1 MWRCRSLTF
10 SSVLPVAEAF
20 AASPE
25 NYPTR
30 PTKLIVPFGA
40 GSASDF
46 RGRIADQYM
55 AKALGLSIIADNQPG
70 AQGLLGAGP
79 PPDLRRMK
87 DVDDVSGGEPLE
99 VFLECN
105 RVMRW
110 F

>member
-1 MWRCRSLTF
+1 MWRCLSLTF
-10 SSVLPVAEAF
+10 SSVLLAAGAF

-25 NYPTR
+25 NYPTK
-30 PTKLIVPFGA
+30 PIKLIVPFGA
-40 GSASDF
+40 GSGSDF
-46 RGRIADQYM
+46 RGRITAEYM
-55 AKALGLSIIADNQPG
+55 AKALGQPIIVDNQPG

-87 DVDDVSGGEPLE
+87 DVNDVSGREPLE
-99 VFLECN
+99 VFLESN

>member
-10 SSVLPVAEAF
+10 SSVLLVAGAF

-25 NYPTR
+25 NYPTKL
-30 PTKLIVPFGA
+30 TKLIVPFGA
-40 GSASDF
+40 GSAADF
-46 RGRIADQYM
+46 RGRITAQYM
-55 AKALGLSIIADNQPG
+55 AKALGQSIIVDNQTG

-87 DVDDVSGGEPLE
+87 DVNDVSGREPLE
-99 VFLECN
+99 VFLESN